1 MRVYACS
8 DVGKV
13 RPINE
18 DSYYLPQPGERFCAV
33 ADGMGGH
40 NAGEIAS
47 ALAISTFSEFMR
59 GARRLGSAAIHEAVL
74 RANQA
79 VYLESMRDDRKS
91 GMGTTFTGLCSDKKA
106 LYIAHVGDSR
116 AYRLRGGELK
126 QITQDHSIVAE
137 LLRNN
142 VITAEMARNHPYRNV
157 ITRAVGVDPVVTPDV
172 IDEDKQ
178 PDDVWLVCSDG
189 LYNMVSDDVI
199 RDTLAGSETDEQA
212 ADSLLSLALENGGSD
227 NITFVICRVTEVDGQ

>member
-91 GMGTTFTGLCSDKKA
+91 GMGTTFTGLCSEKKA

-116 AYRLRGGELK
+116 AYLVRNGAIMRVTMDHTLVEEMVMQGL
-126 QITQDHSIVAE
+126 ITVREAKTHPK
-137 LLRNN
+137 RN
-142 VITAEMARNHPYRNV
+142 Y
-157 ITRAVGVDPVVTPDV
+157 ITRALGTSQTVDVDLIQLDCRPGDALLLCT
-172 IDEDKQ
+172 
-178 PDDVWLVCSDG
+178 DG
-189 LYNMVSDDVI
+189 LSNCV
-199 RDTLAGSETDEQA
+199 DERKMLEAMTSGQDGESIVHALVQA
-212 ADSLLSLALENGGSD
+212 ALDAGGHD
-227 NITFVICRVTEVDGQ
+227 NITAMAVFTEEDRR

>member
-1 MRVYACS
+1 MVNVAILGFGV
-8 DVGKV
+8 VG
-13 RPINE
+13 
-18 DSYYLPQPGERFCAV
+18 
-33 ADGMGGH
+33 GG
-40 NAGEIAS
+40 
-47 ALAISTFSEFMR
+47 
-59 GARRLGSAAIHEAVL
+59 VL
-74 RANQA
+74 
-79 VYLESMRDDRKS
+79 V
-91 GMGTTFTGLCSDKKA
+91 G
-106 LYIAHVGDSR
+106 HVGDSR
-116 AYRLRGGELK
+116 AYRLRGGELE

-212 ADSLLSLALENGGSD
+212 ADRLLSLALENGGTD

>member
-1 MRVYACS
+1 MEGSTSGLMLVLASTVLVMLIGFGIAFYFQRRTKTA
-8 DVGKV
+8 
-13 RPINE
+13 E
-18 DSYYLPQPGERFCAV
+18 DWA
-33 ADGMGGH
+33 MGGRSLPSYVIVFTQF
-40 NAGEIAS
+40 ATLVG
-47 ALAISTFSEFMR
+47 
-59 GARRLGSAAIHEAVL
+59 GGVL
-74 RANQA
+74 
-79 VYLESMRDDRKS
+79 V
-91 GMGTTFTGLCSDKKA
+91 G
-106 LYIAHVGDSR
+106 HVGDSR

-189 LYNMVSDDVI
+189 LYNIFPI
-199 RDTLAGSETDEQA
+199 RQRQFL
-212 ADSLLSLALENGGSD
+212 
-227 NITFVICRVTEVDGQ
+227 

>member
-1 MRVYACS
+1 ML
-8 DVGKV
+8 VG
-13 RPINE
+13 
-18 DSYYLPQPGERFCAV
+18 
-33 ADGMGGH
+33 
-40 NAGEIAS
+40 
-47 ALAISTFSEFMR
+47 
-59 GARRLGSAAIHEAVL
+59 
-74 RANQA
+74 
-79 VYLESMRDDRKS
+79 
-91 GMGTTFTGLCSDKKA
+91 
-106 LYIAHVGDSR
+106 HVGDSR

-199 RDTLAGSETDEQA
+199 RDTLASSETDEQA